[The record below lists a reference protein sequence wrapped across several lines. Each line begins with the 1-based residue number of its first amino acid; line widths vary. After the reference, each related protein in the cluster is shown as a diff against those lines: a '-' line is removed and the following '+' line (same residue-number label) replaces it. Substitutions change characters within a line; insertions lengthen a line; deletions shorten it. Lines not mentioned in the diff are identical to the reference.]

1 METAVEGET
10 ARHVDTRRWWTLA
23 VFGFIVLQGAGLQM
37 RGAVIPVL
45 ERTFGAPA
53 WQLGLVAPAGTVGFT
68 LSVAL
73 VGWVAGRFGTH
84 RLLLVGVLGAGAGL
98 FTMGLAPSFA
108 FFLVALLGQGALSGV
123 GRGSDRPLL
132 SHLYPRK
139 RGRLF
144 SYYDM
149 MWAVGATTGPL
160 VVSAALW
167 LGDWRLAFYALGLAF
182 VPVAALV
189 WSLPAPEVDGG
200 DDPLDLAELRRIG
213 RRPEVLV
220 MVAVITLTVGV
231 EGGLFTWLTTFAAG
245 RLPESLA
252 PVVLSVLL
260 VAYIP
265 GRFTAG
271 RLAERVGYV
280 TLALVLVLVC
290 LAATLYT
297 FFLATGFGLVA
308 GLFVVGFS
316 LSGLYPTLLAYATEA
331 VPEHSAAL
339 NAMALVVG
347 AVAIAGV
354 PFAMGFVIDAS
365 GIATAMR
372 LLVLPLAVMAMVV
385 GAIRV
390 RA

>member
-1 METAVEGET
+1 
-10 ARHVDTRRWWTLA
+10 
-23 VFGFIVLQGAGLQM
+23 
-37 RGAVIPVL
+37 
-45 ERTFGAPA
+45 
-53 WQLGLVAPAGTVGFT
+53 
-68 LSVAL
+68 
-73 VGWVAGRFGTH
+73 
-84 RLLLVGVLGAGAGL
+84 
-98 FTMGLAPSFA
+98 
-108 FFLVALLGQGALSGV
+108 
-123 GRGSDRPLL
+123 
-132 SHLYPRK
+132 
-139 RGRLF
+139 
-144 SYYDM
+144 
-149 MWAVGATTGPL
+149 
-160 VVSAALW
+160 
-167 LGDWRLAFYALGLAF
+167 
-182 VPVAALV
+182 
-189 WSLPAPEVDGG
+189 
-200 DDPLDLAELRRIG
+200 
-213 RRPEVLV
+213 

-280 TLALVLVLVC
+280 TLALALVLVC

-297 FFLATGFGLVA
+297 FFLATGFGLAA

-339 NAMALVVG
+339 NAIALVVG

-365 GIATAMR
+365 GVVTAMR
-372 LLVLPLAVMAMVV
+372 LLVLPLAAMALVV